1 MHLADKFPDHAHYKS
16 ERARFMNGTQSSCFT
31 VGLSGFMGSRTVAV
45 AIGESRYRE
54 ITTPIIALIITGWIG
69 CLAAALIYLL
79 GRWLG
84 PVSVLSVIAAVILW
98 GTTARSAVRR
108 LRRRVLDNPEFY
120 AFGLRSGLM
129 TLKQYPRPD
138 LAG

>member
-1 MHLADKFPDHAHYKS
+1 MHLADEFPDHTRYKS
-16 ERARFMNGTQSSCFT
+16 EHARFMNGTASSCFT
-31 VGLSGFMGSRTVAV
+31 VRLSGFMGSRTVAV

-54 ITTPIIALIITGWIG
+54 ITTPIIALIITGWLG

-79 GRWLG
+79 GWWLG

-98 GTTARSAVRR
+98 GITARIAVGR
-108 LRRRVLDNPEFY
+108 LRRSVLDNPEFY

-129 TLKQYPRPD
+129 TLRGRGYFD